1 MCRDGNYVDV
11 GGDKMLYD
19 TLKRAINRGNYTNKE
34 DMAEKLSLLYS
45 ADKINDEQYIDL
57 VFLLEGG
64 EE

>member
-1 MCRDGNYVDV
+1 MLFETLRRAILRGNYVS
-11 GGDKMLYD
+11 
-19 TLKRAINRGNYTNKE
+19 KE

>member
-1 MCRDGNYVDV
+1 
-11 GGDKMLYD
+11 MLFD
-19 TLKRAINRGNYTNKE
+19 ALKRAILRGNYTSKE
-34 DMAEKLSLLYS
+34 EMANKLSLLYS

>member
-1 MCRDGNYVDV
+1 
-11 GGDKMLYD
+11 MLFE
-19 TLKRAINRGNYTNKE
+19 TLKRAIIRGNYTNKE
-34 DMAEKLSLLYS
+34 DMTEKLSLLYS

>member
-1 MCRDGNYVDV
+1 
-11 GGDKMLYD
+11 MLFE
-19 TLKRAINRGNYTNKE
+19 TLKRAIIRGNYVNKE

-45 ADKINDEQYIDL
+45 ADKITDEQYIDL

>member
-11 GGDKMLYD
+11 GGDKMLYE
-19 TLKRAINRGNYTNKE
+19 TLKRAIIRGNYTNKE

-45 ADKINDEQYIDL
+45 ADKITDKQYIDL

>member
-1 MCRDGNYVDV
+1 MCRYGNYVDV
-11 GGDKMLYD
+11 GGDQMLFE
-19 TLKRAINRGNYTNKE
+19 TLKRAIIRGNYTNKE